1 MAGPRRRRLTVAWAA
16 AKVVVAA
23 PFAVVGV
30 LVHLVPFQIVKAVAK
45 RPTNEGIKA
54 TVKLLGCFVL
64 FALTY
69 TVVGV
74 IVGRSFGPRAG
85 LLVAA
90 GAPICG
96 LLAVR
101 ALERV
106 QRIGGFVEGLRLLR
120 AQRDMLEAVL
130 ARRAAVVRQARLGL
144 AGT

>member
-1 MAGPRRRRLTVAWAA
+1 M
-16 AKVVVAA
+16 
-23 PFAVVGV
+23 
-30 LVHLVPFQIVKAVAK
+30 
-45 RPTNEGIKA
+45 GIKA

-74 IVGRSFGPRAG
+74 IVGRAFGPWAG

-106 QRIGGFVEGLRLLR
+106 QRIGGFVEGLRLVR
-120 AQRDMLEAVL
+120 AQRDMLGSVL
-130 ARRAAVVRQARLGL
+130 AQRAAVVREARLLL
-144 AGT
+144 AGA